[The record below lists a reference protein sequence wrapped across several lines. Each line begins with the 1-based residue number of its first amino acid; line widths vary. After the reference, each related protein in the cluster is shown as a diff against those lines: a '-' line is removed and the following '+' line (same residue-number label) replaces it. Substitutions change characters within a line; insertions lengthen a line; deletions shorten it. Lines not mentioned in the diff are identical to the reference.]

1 MKPSTL
7 QGLSSLQSLPK
18 HELVELLQ
26 YGESR
31 ALDLNEVLIPLGS
44 KVQTAYLLAQGGLVA
59 ELPSNLGSHVV
70 GKIWPGE
77 VAGEG
82 ALSHGY
88 WTSSVQVRAVVPSK
102 VLLLT
107 PELFAKT
114 RGTRAHAALQG
125 HLIGVLAKRIQ
136 GTNLQLRKA
145 WLEQEACG
153 NPADTFSGFENSSW
167 SSLSPYMSSMAIASQ
182 GPVSRGADTAHST
195 PRTNARSLPGSLIFI
210 HGKEAARL
218 PKHEHRGVP
227 HEDLRS
233 WRASRACSS

>member
-31 ALDLNEVLIPLGS
+31 ALNLNEVLIPLGS

-145 WLEQEACG
+145 WLEQEA
-153 NPADTFSGFENSSW
+153 AETKAHQASSAKIE
-167 SSLSPYMSSMAIASQ
+167 SLTLGERLAQ
-182 GPVSRGADTAHST
+182 LFGVT
-195 PRTNARSLPGSLIFI
+195 P
-210 HGKEAARL
+210 
-218 PKHEHRGVP
+218 
-227 HEDLRS
+227 
-233 WRASRACSS
+233 

>member
-7 QGLSSLQSLPK
+7 KGLQSLQSLPK
-18 HELVELLQ
+18 NELVDLLQ

-31 ALDLNEVLIPLGS
+31 ALEQNEVLIKIGS
-44 KVQTAYLLAQGGLVA
+44 KVQTTYLLAQGGLVA
-59 ELPSNLGSHVV
+59 ELPSNSGSRTV

-77 VAGEG
+77 VTGEG

-88 WTSSVQVRAVVPSK
+88 WTASVQVRAVVPSK

-107 PELFAKT
+107 PEFFAKT

-145 WLEQEACG
+145 WLEQNAAETKARQ
-153 NPADTFSGFENSSW
+153 ASSARIEP
-167 SSLSPYMSSMAIASQ
+167 LTLGDRLAQ
-182 GPVSRGADTAHST
+182 LFGVT
-195 PRTNARSLPGSLIFI
+195 P
-210 HGKEAARL
+210 
-218 PKHEHRGVP
+218 
-227 HEDLRS
+227 
-233 WRASRACSS
+233 